1 VTNYLL
7 KRSKIELGTEQF
19 GNAFESFILQELIA
33 HRHYSGIE
41 YAISCWRTASQLE
54 VDFILGNH
62 EVAIE
67 VKGSKNVN
75 NSHLKGLKAFM
86 EEYAVKKALV
96 VCNESLPRIVDGVE
110 ILPYSIFL
118 ERLWAGKII

>member
-1 VTNYLL
+1 
-7 KRSKIELGTEQF
+7 
-19 GNAFESFILQELIA
+19 
-33 HRHYSGIE
+33 
-41 YAISCWRTASQLE
+41 
-54 VDFILGNH
+54 
-62 EVAIE
+62 
-67 VKGSKNVN
+67 
-75 NSHLKGLKAFM
+75 M